1 MYTYNICRLC
11 YRIIRL
17 IIRFYEITHL
27 YIELWRYNSKLL
39 LTFVAF
45 KKNEVNLSQYTKE
58 FSYNLRLAYPIILG
72 MLGHTIVGIVD
83 NIMVGKLGPTELAA
97 VSLGN
102 SFVFIALSLGIGFST
117 AITPLAAEAD
127 GMNDIEEGRSVFH
140 HGLFLCTILGFTL
153 FLIIFFF
160 KPLISLMG
168 QPDIVVEM
176 AKPYLDIVAFSLV
189 PLIIY
194 QAYKQFADGKSET
207 KISMWATIIGNVVN
221 VIINY
226 FLIYG
231 IWIFPKMG
239 IVGAGIGTIASRIVM
254 LAYIHYSLI
263 RKPKFHPY
271 FENFSFKEIKKK
283 MLNKIINLGLPS
295 AMQMFFEV
303 ALFTGAIWL
312 SGVLGTTSQA
322 ANQIALSLASLT
334 FMFAMGL
341 SVAVMIRVGNQKG
354 LMDYVKLQLVARS
367 IFLLAILLEVVFAAI
382 FIIFHQYLPQLF
394 VDVNDM
400 SHIEETKEV
409 ILIASQLLFV
419 AAFFQISDG
428 IQVVVLGALR
438 GLQDVKVPMYITF
451 VAYWV
456 IGFPISIY
464 LGLYTD
470 LKAIGIWIGLL
481 AGLTA
486 AAIFLYIRF
495 VRLTKK
501 LILVGDNNGINK

>member
-1 MYTYNICRLC
+1 M
-11 YRIIRL
+11 
-17 IIRFYEITHL
+17 
-27 YIELWRYNSKLL
+27 
-39 LTFVAF
+39 
-45 KKNEVNLSQYTKE
+45 NLSQYTKE

-72 MLGHTIVGIVD
+72 MLGHTVVGIVD

-102 SFVFIALSLGIGFST
+102 SFVFIAMSLGIGFST

-127 GMNDIEEGRSVFH
+127 GKDDIDEGRSVFH
-140 HGLFLCTILGFTL
+140 NGLFLCSILGFTL

-160 KPLISLMG
+160 KPLIAFMG

-189 PLIIY
+189 PLIIF

-207 KISMWATIIGNVVN
+207 KVSMWATIIGNIINVV
-221 VIINY
+221 INY

-231 IWIFPKMG
+231 IWFFPKMG
-239 IVGAGIGTIASRIVM
+239 IVGAAVGTIVSRIVM
-254 LAYIHYSLI
+254 LIFIHYSLA
-263 RKPKFHPY
+263 RKPKFFPY
-271 FENFSFKEIKKK
+271 FESFSFKEIKKK

-295 AMQMFFEV
+295 SMQMFFEV
-303 ALFTGAIWL
+303 GLFTAAVWL
-312 SGVLGTTSQA
+312 SGLLGTTTQA

-354 LMDYVKLQLVARS
+354 RMDYVKLQLVARS
-367 IFLLAILLEVVFAAI
+367 IFLLAILLEVVFAII
-382 FIIFHQYLPQLF
+382 FIVFHQYLPQIF
-394 VDVNDM
+394 VDVNDIE
-400 SHIEETKEV
+400 HILETKEV
-409 ILIASQLLFV
+409 IFIASQLLFV

-438 GLQDVKVPMYITF
+438 GLQDVKIPMYITF

-464 LGLYTD
+464 LGLYTN

-495 VRLTKK
+495 ARMTKT
-501 LILVGDNNGINK
+501 LILEGDINNINK